1 MTLELRR
8 AYEKRT
14 IVFRSS
20 IYKQITYKQY
30 KTSVST
36 NKKFVQSFLYVLEGR
51 SRLRSAKEEIQKF
64 RKTCIK
70 SIDVTEKPWHLEMLT
85 RVRLQ
90 CYLVVC
96 MQFILNFLLVFCR
109 DFERPSRS
117 QKSSGRNLF
126 QWINFICT
134 VYTLIFTYKHWIYA
148 SKWPSNVTQGH
159 RWHCQSV
166 DRICTTSC

>member
-70 SIDVTEKPWHLEMLT
+70 SIDVTEKP
-85 RVRLQ
+85 
-90 CYLVVC
+90 
-96 MQFILNFLLVFCR
+96 
-109 DFERPSRS
+109 
-117 QKSSGRNLF
+117 
-126 QWINFICT
+126 
-134 VYTLIFTYKHWIYA
+134 
-148 SKWPSNVTQGH
+148 
-159 RWHCQSV
+159 
-166 DRICTTSC
+166 